1 MKRPRLYRVFR
12 EMNPDGTPGKIT
24 ERISAKNVYAQIREF
39 VMESYDNPEQGLFG
53 IHLAYSYR
61 AVIRGMA
68 THWACT
74 QRELEAAY
82 PECHQVYDLAV
93 QDHYLEEALRFGNEA
108 YELSEALATEK
119 YESAIAK
126 AAANYKEYNKDGT
139 RRIIRCEKTDLRPE

>member
-1 MKRPRLYRVFR
+1 MKRPRLYRAFR

-24 ERISAKNVYAQIREF
+24 ERISAKNVYAAIQGF
-39 VMESYDNPEQGLFG
+39 VIESFDNPEQGLWG

-61 AVIRGMA
+61 VVIRWVT
-68 THWACT
+68 THWGCT

-82 PECHQVYDLAV
+82 PKCHQVYDLAV

-119 YESAIAK
+119 SECAIAK
-126 AAANYKEYNKDGT
+126 AAARYKEYNKDGT
-139 RRIIRCEKTDLRPE
+139 RRIIRT